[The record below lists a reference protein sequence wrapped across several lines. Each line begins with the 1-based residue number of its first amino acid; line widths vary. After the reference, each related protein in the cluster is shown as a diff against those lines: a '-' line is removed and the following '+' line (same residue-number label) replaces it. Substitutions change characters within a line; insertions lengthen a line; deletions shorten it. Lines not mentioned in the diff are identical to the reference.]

1 MARTTTNHEAR
12 SFRNG
17 IASVKAEMVAISC
30 KCGGSFYDRAT
41 GGHSIVL
48 GQTTYIVCDFC
59 GLELHESL
67 WGRDTRK
74 ASLAY

>member
-1 MARTTTNHEAR
+1 MARTT
-12 SFRNG
+12 NG
-17 IASVKAEMVAISC
+17 IESIKAEMVTISC
-30 KCGGSFYDRAT
+30 KCGGHFTDRDTA
-41 GGHSIVL
+41 GYSIVL
-48 GQTTYIVCDFC
+48 GQTTFIVCDSC